1 MAQDRFDFIVVGA
14 GSAGAALAA
23 RLSENPKVSVLL
35 LEAGRAARSHW
46 VDWPIGVFKT
56 VGNPRYDWCFQ
67 TEPEPQLAGRRIPW
81 PRGKGLGG
89 SSLINGML
97 YLRGHRNDYD
107 QWQAQ
112 GNPGW
117 GWRDVLPSFERAYGT
132 GKGAVL
138 ISELPRDG
146 LSEAFIEAAGRHGI
160 RRTEDFNTGDNSG
173 AGYLRINTNRGRRDS
188 TARAYLDPA
197 RRRPNLTIH
206 TDCHVAKVLFEGK
219 RAVGVAYSQRGA
231 KRKAWAGREVILS
244 AGAIQSPQIL
254 QLSGVGPAALLQ
266 EHAIPLVHDL
276 PGVGEN
282 LQDHLNIRLMFRCDG
297 VETLNGIAHSKL
309 KQLRE
314 GLRYV
319 FKREGAIA
327 SGIFRAGAFFSS
339 SAAPQD
345 WPDAQIHL
353 ALTSFDRPDQGPH
366 RFPGITLAVCLL
378 RPASTGRIAIRSA
391 DPAAAPRIEAGYL
404 SAEQDRR
411 LALELVKRVREIAQT
426 EPLSRYISAAY
437 EPAASATSDEQLEDW
452 IRQKSVSIYHPVGTC
467 AMGPAEKAAA
477 AVDAR
482 LRVHGLN
489 ALRVADA
496 SIMPTIVSGNT
507 NAPSIM
513 IGEHAA
519 RMIMAD
525 HGLSPG
531 PAQ

>member
-23 RLSENPKVSVLL
+23 RLSENPRVSVLL
-35 LEAGRAARSHW
+35 LEAGQPAASHW

-67 TEPEPQLAGRRIPW
+67 TEPEPGLAGRRIPW

-97 YLRGHRNDYD
+97 YFRGHRKDYD
-107 QWQAQ
+107 QWEAL

-117 GWRDVLPSFERAYGT
+117 GWHDVLPSFERAYGE
-132 GKGAVL
+132 GGGALHV
-138 ISELPRDG
+138 SELPRDG
-146 LSEAFIEAAGRHGI
+146 LSDAFIEAAGKHGI
-160 RRTEDFNTGDNSG
+160 RRTEDFNTGDNTG
-173 AGYLRINTNRGRRDS
+173 AGYFRINTRRGRRDS
-188 TARAYLDPA
+188 TARGYLDPA
-197 RRRPNLTIH
+197 RGRPNLTIH
-206 TDCHVAKVLFEGK
+206 TECLVAKVLFEGK
-219 RAVGVAYSQRGA
+219 RAAGVSYRQHGQERQAL
-231 KRKAWAGREVILS
+231 AGKEIILS

-254 QLSGVGPAALLQ
+254 QLSGVGPAKLLR
-266 EHAIPLVHDL
+266 EHGIAMMHEL

-297 VETLNGIAHSKL
+297 VETLNGIAHSKF

-327 SGIFRAGAFFSS
+327 SGIFRAGAFFGS
-339 SAAPQD
+339 SAAPEG

-378 RPASTGRIAIRSA
+378 RPASRGRISLRSA
-391 DPAAAPRIEAGYL
+391 DPAAAPKIEAGYL
-404 SAEQDRR
+404 SAPEDRGVVLEQ
-411 LALELVKRVREIAQT
+411 VKRVREIAAT
-426 EPLSRYISAAY
+426 EPLSRYISAPY
-437 EPAASATSDEQLEDW
+437 EPAASVATDEQLDDW

-467 AMGPAEKAAA
+467 AMGPSQDAV
-477 AVDAR
+477 VDAR
-482 LRVHGLN
+482 LRVHGLQG
-489 ALRVADA
+489 LRVADA

-519 RMIMAD
+519 RMILHD
-525 HGLSPG
+525 HGMDKP
-531 PAQ
+531 